1 MRRRRSSW
9 RWSACVAAAIAA
21 FGAPARL
28 PAQKPATEG
37 ALFLLLPIGARAVGQ
52 GQAIVGDEPGSEAV
66 WWNPAAIARG
76 DRREIAIHHSQTII
90 ATGDA
95 VTLVVP
101 SALLG
106 VLAVGANIVYYGRE
120 DITDT
125 VGTVGVLIPQNI
137 VYAATYATPIARRFA
152 AGISYKIVQLRLDC
166 SGGCAGVPTV
176 SASSSAL
183 DAGVQARL
191 AGLVPATVG
200 VAVRNVGPRLQVN
213 DKDQSDPLP
222 TRVQAGVSIDVPN
235 VQGID
240 PQVKIK
246 VSADLLSDVHFS
258 APSPRFGASIGYR
271 ERAFFR
277 SGYIFDRGDGEG
289 DGPSIGFGLASGSLV
304 LDIGRILRGLSV
316 DAGKPPTYVS
326 LRYLF

>member
-1 MRRRRSSW
+1 
-9 RWSACVAAAIAA
+9 
-21 FGAPARL
+21 
-28 PAQKPATEG
+28 
-37 ALFLLLPIGARAVGQ
+37 
-52 GQAIVGDEPGSEAV
+52 
-66 WWNPAAIARG
+66 
-76 DRREIAIHHSQTII
+76 
-90 ATGDA
+90 
-95 VTLVVP
+95 
-101 SALLG
+101 
-106 VLAVGANIVYYGRE
+106 
-120 DITDT
+120 
-125 VGTVGVLIPQNI
+125 
-137 VYAATYATPIARRFA
+137 
-152 AGISYKIVQLRLDC
+152 
-166 SGGCAGVPTV
+166 
-176 SASSSAL
+176 
-183 DAGVQARL
+183 
-191 AGLVPATVG
+191 
-200 VAVRNVGPRLQVN
+200 
-213 DKDQSDPLP
+213 
-222 TRVQAGVSIDVPN
+222 VSIDVPN